1 MLLIGR
7 LLLGQQNPWHH
18 MLKNLKKVDCILHIG
33 DQIYPDNED
42 IAHAGDLFGKLFDGL
57 VSFSLFYHIRN
68 FEKVKLREK
77 CT

>member
-1 MLLIGR
+1 MNFFPYHLTGR

-57 VSFSLFYHIRN
+57 VSLFIN
-68 FEKVKLREK
+68 GWEPLV
-77 CT
+77 

>member
-1 MLLIGR
+1 MILMFLPGR

-42 IAHAGDLFGKLFDGL
+42 IAHAGGLFGKLYDGL
-57 VSFSLFYHIRN
+57 VTLLRIENNKLVFYSI
-68 FEKVKLREK
+68 
-77 CT
+77 